1 MCISDILK
9 EVMNEY
15 IKSDLYRYGRLS
27 GIKGILKGRFIPGF
41 RYMYFFRKAQRT
53 KYKLVKLYYRLRLR
67 LYSIKYGFQIPY
79 NTKIG
84 YGFYIGHCGRIIINP
99 KTIIGN
105 NCNIATGVTI
115 GQTNRGKKK
124 GTPVISDN
132 VWIGTGAI
140 LVGKIHIGKNVLIAP
155 NSFVNIDI
163 PDNSL
168 VIGNPARVIF
178 KENATDG
185 YINNVYVEKEENSSY

>member
-1 MCISDILK
+1 
-9 EVMNEY
+9 
-15 IKSDLYRYGRLS
+15 
-27 GIKGILKGRFIPGF
+27 
-41 RYMYFFRKAQRT
+41 MYFFRKAQRT
-53 KYKLVKLYYRLRLR
+53 KYKLVRLYHRLRLR

-84 YGFYIGHCGRIIINP
+84 YGFYIGHFGRIIINP

-105 NCNIATGVTI
+105 NCNIAPGVTI

-155 NSFVNIDI
+155 NSFVK
-163 PDNSL
+163 SL
-168 VIGNPARVIF
+168 FSIVIG
-178 KENATDG
+178 
-185 YINNVYVEKEENSSY
+185 